1 MEADKNKKGKAFV
14 KDYNDMST
22 DTIVDIEITF
32 NETIDEK
39 TDGSN
44 NYNNLEK
51 VLKLYTNLNTNNM
64 HLFNEEEK
72 LVKYDNEKEIIDGY
86 YPVRLKYYQ
95 KRKDYLIKSLENEL
109 KVLSNKARYIQDTLE
124 GTIDLRRKNKDEILS
139 LLCGKKFDVLD
150 NDKDYKYLLK
160 MTMDSV
166 SEENAE
172 RLLKDRDNKS
182 KELIEVQGT
191 MIEDMWLKELDEL
204 IKYLDTSSSTGTKNK
219 CKKK

>member
-1 MEADKNKKGKAFV
+1 MEADKNKKGKTVV

-22 DTIVDIEITF
+22 DTRVDIEITF
-32 NETIDEK
+32 NEPIDEK

-51 VLKLYTNLNTNNM
+51 ILKLYTNLSTNNM

-72 LVKYDNEKEIIDGY
+72 LMKFDNEKEIVDGF

-95 KRKDYLIKSLENEL
+95 KRKTHIIESLEKEL
-109 KVLSNKARYIQDTLE
+109 KVLSNKARYIQETLD
-124 GTIDLRRKNKDEILS
+124 GTIDLRRKKKDEILS
-139 LLCGKKFDVLD
+139 LLSSKKFDVLE
-150 NDKDYKYLLK
+150 NDSDYKYLLK

-166 SEENAE
+166 SDENAE

-182 KELIEVQGT
+182 KELVEIQGT
-191 MIEDMWLKELDEL
+191 MIEDMWLKELGEL
-204 IKYLDTSSSTGTKNK
+204 KKYLDTPTTMKIK
-219 CKKK
+219 IKKK